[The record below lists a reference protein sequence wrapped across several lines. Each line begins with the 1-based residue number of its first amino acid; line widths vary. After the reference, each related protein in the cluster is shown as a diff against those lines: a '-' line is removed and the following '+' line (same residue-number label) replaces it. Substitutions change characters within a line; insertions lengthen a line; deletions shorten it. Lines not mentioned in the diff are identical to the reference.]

1 MSMGFKQLTDCNRHD
16 LINAWEETFGS
27 SPLPH
32 TTQDMMRLI
41 VGWEIQA
48 KTARSD
54 VRTLKTAINK
64 LMRSANNG
72 TDEFTGF
79 IVTSLKS
86 KVDLSLGTRLSR
98 EWQGRTYV
106 VDVLDKGFA
115 FNGKLFSSLT
125 PIAKT
130 ITGSHRSGP
139 HFFGVS
145 S

>member
-1 MSMGFKQLTDCNRHD
+1 MGANLKQLTDDNR
-16 LINAWEETFGS
+16 LELTQAWKNTFGS
-27 SPLPH
+27 SPPPN
-32 TTQDMMRLI
+32 TSQDMMRLI

-54 VRTLKTAINK
+54 IRALKAAINK
-64 LMRSANNG
+64 ILRSTNDG
-72 TDEFTGF
+72 TDE
-79 IVTSLKS
+79 ITSAIAALLKP
-86 KVDLSLGTRLSR
+86 KIDLSPGTRLSR
-98 EWQGRTYV
+98 DWQGNTYV

-145 S
+145 A